1 MFFGRAAGEASRHSS
16 GIVSKWGTMDDKL
29 RNNRDRVAER
39 CGGGAFDLAVLLG
52 SGLGEVAD
60 AVREAVVIPYEELS
74 VLPRQLVSGHA
85 GRLVAGRF
93 GGWRALFFQGRFHC
107 YQGYSAR
114 HVAEPVRLA
123 HALGCRRLVLT
134 NAAGGI
140 APGLAPGDFLYLG
153 DHINLLGD
161 NPLRGESDRP
171 FIDLTSLYENR
182 FFAPLQSFAAG
193 QGIRLS
199 RGVLAA
205 VPGPSYETPAEVRAL
220 HLLGADAVSM
230 SIVPEAILARYLDMA
245 VVALSFIANPAA
257 GLGDH
262 PLSHQEVL
270 ETGRRG
276 AGQLRLLLVE
286 LVRLWQS
293 SD

>member
-1 MFFGRAAGEASRHSS
+1 
-16 GIVSKWGTMDDKL
+16 MDEKL
-29 RNNRDRVAER
+29 RNNRDLVAEQ

-60 AVREAVVIPYEELS
+60 AVLDPVVIPYEALS
-74 VLPRQLVSGHA
+74 IFPRQLVPGHA
-85 GRLVAGRF
+85 GRLLAGRF
-93 GGWRALFFQGRFHC
+93 GGWRTLFFQGRFHC
-107 YQGYSAR
+107 YQGYNAR
-114 HVAEPVRLA
+114 QVAEPVRLA

-140 APGLAPGDFLYLG
+140 APGLSAGDFLYIR
-153 DHINLLGD
+153 DHMNLLGD
-161 NPLRGESDRP
+161 NPLRGEPSQP
-171 FIDLTSLYENR
+171 FIDLTRLYENR
-182 FFAPLQSFAAG
+182 FFEPLHSYAAG
-193 QGIRLS
+193 QDIRLN

-230 SIVPEAILARYLDMA
+230 STVPEAIMARYLAMA
-245 VVALSFIANPAA
+245 VVGLSFIANPAA
-257 GLGDH
+257 GLGEH

-276 AGQLRLLLVE
+276 AGQLRLLLGE

-293 SD
+293 PG

>member
-1 MFFGRAAGEASRHSS
+1 LTQGLGKRGVVEE
-16 GIVSKWGTMDDKL
+16 KL
-29 RNNRDRVAER
+29 RNNRDLVAGR
-39 CGGGAFDLAVLLG
+39 CGGDVFDLAVLLG

-60 AVREAVVIPYEELS
+60 AVQNPVIIPYEELS
-74 VLPRQLVSGHA
+74 VLPRQLVPGHA
-85 GRLVAGRF
+85 GRLLAGRF
-93 GGWRALFFQGRFHC
+93 GGWRTLLFQGRFHC

-114 HVAEPVRLA
+114 QVAEPVRLA

-140 APGLAPGDFLYLG
+140 APGLTPGDFLYVE

-161 NPLRGESDRP
+161 NPLRGEPDRP
-171 FIDLTSLYENR
+171 FIDLASLYENR
-182 FFAPLQSFAAG
+182 FFAPLHGFAAG

-230 SIVPEAILARYLDMA
+230 STVPEAIMAKYLNMA
-245 VVALSFIANPAA
+245 VVGLSFIANAAA
-257 GLGDH
+257 GLGNH

-270 ETGRRG
+270 ETGRRA
-276 AGQLRLLLVE
+276 AGQLHLLLVE

-293 SD
+293 PC

>member
-1 MFFGRAAGEASRHSS
+1 
-16 GIVSKWGTMDDKL
+16 VDDKL
-29 RNNRDRVAER
+29 RNNRDLVAER
-39 CGGGAFDLAVLLG
+39 CGGGGFDLAVLLG
-52 SGLGEVAD
+52 SGLGEIAD
-60 AVREAVVIPYEELS
+60 AVQDPIVIPYEELS
-74 VLPRQLVSGHA
+74 IFPRQLVSGHA
-85 GRLVAGRF
+85 GRLLAGRF

-114 HVAEPVRLA
+114 EVAEPVRLI

-140 APGLAPGDFLYLG
+140 APGLSPGDFMYLH

-161 NPLRGESDRP
+161 NPLRGEPDRP
-171 FIDLTSLYENR
+171 FIDLSSLYENR
-182 FFAPLQSFAAG
+182 FFAPLHFFAAG
-193 QGIRLS
+193 QDIRLS

-220 HLLGADAVSM
+220 HMLGADAVSM
-230 SIVPEAILARYLDMA
+230 STVPEAIMARYLNMA
-245 VVALSFIANPAA
+245 VVALSFIANAAA

-276 AGQLRLLLVE
+276 VGRLHLLLVE

-293 SD
+293 PG